1 MMDFE
6 KELSERLTAFNTAAQ
21 ELLPVEAGPHRTM
34 LSACCYSVRNGGK
47 RIRPLLM
54 GCAYR
59 LFGGKDENELYPLMA
74 SIEMIHSASLVHDD
88 LPCMDN
94 DRLRRGKPSTWAKY
108 GVDMGTLAGD
118 GLLLYAFETL
128 MRSGLPDSI
137 RLHAVH
143 ILAEKS
149 GISGMIGGQA
159 VDVELTGNIPDPDT
173 LRFIYEKKT
182 GALIEAALMMGAA
195 AAGAGEAEVRSMEK
209 AGLDIGMAFQIRDD
223 ILDVIS
229 TTDELGKSAHSDDRN
244 AKITWVSF
252 YGLDQ
257 SKKDVARYTDR
268 ALEEI
273 RSFGG
278 DEFFEEFLKRL
289 IDRRS

>member
-1 MMDFE
+1 MDFE
-6 KELSERLTAFNTAAQ
+6 RELSERISIINNAID
-21 ELLPVEAGPHRTM
+21 ELLPEEAGPQRNM
-34 LSACCYSVRNGGK
+34 LSACAYSVRNGGK

-54 GCAYR
+54 QCAYR
-59 LFGGKDENELYPLMA
+59 LLGGGDEKGLYPLMA
-74 SIEMIHSASLVHDD
+74 AIEMIHSASLVHDD

-118 GLLLYAFETL
+118 GLLIYAFETL
-128 MRSGLPDSI
+128 SGSVLSEAV
-137 RLHAVH
+137 RLSAFR

-149 GISGMIGGQA
+149 GVHGMIGGQA

-195 AAGAGEAEVRSMEK
+195 AAGADQASVSSMEK
-209 AGLDIGMAFQIRDD
+209 AGRDIGMAFQIRDD

-229 TTDELGKSAHSDDRN
+229 TSEELGKSVHSDDRN

-257 SKKDVARYTDR
+257 SEKDVRRYTDR

-278 DEFFEEFLKRL
+278 DLFFEELLQRL
-289 IDRRS
+289 TDRKF